1 MNDELVNAIQ
11 TVDTS
16 NLIREADYNT
26 NIDEIEKKIPYYR
39 KYIITPE
46 FNNLTAEHFA
56 ERLKEVKL
64 ANKSDNANL

>member
-26 NIDEIEKKIPYYR
+26 NIAEIEKKFLTIGNILLLQNL
-39 KYIITPE
+39 II
-46 FNNLTAEHFA
+46 
-56 ERLKEVKL
+56 
-64 ANKSDNANL
+64 